1 MESPLG
7 SPTGA
12 RKTSVFSTPVGNTK
26 SSPFRFI
33 NGRRFHSD
41 EACVYILPCD
51 IPELTRQGLKHH
63 LFKEV
68 FGGYHMADFSDPR
81 KIPSRVL
88 DIGCGTGIWI
98 ASMHDEFAAR
108 GRADVKFV
116 GMDVVPVYAP
126 MTDVDF
132 TFVRHNCLHI
142 PFPFQDGEFDYIFVR
157 DVSSAIPSTS
167 AQSDMLAECLR
178 VLGEGGTIEV
188 QCTDLTIRS
197 ISQTKAPR
205 TPCSAYTITT
215 STQFESQPQNH
226 HVQFYNN
233 RVSKILAKRA
243 LSPIPCSTVGML
255 FSMED
260 CLVNNHSARYAL
272 PLDEIWWESG
282 SGKDSSPTS
291 DGSELKRKNSVSA
304 KNELDQS
311 SPLSENDLAL
321 RYQARLQVKQFMDS
335 LEPYWN
341 ETRDLPGED
350 FNKPYRE
357 MTASFFQ
364 EDGLRNGECLEF
376 GAWWGT
382 KKSC

>member
-1 MESPLG
+1 
-7 SPTGA
+7 
-12 RKTSVFSTPVGNTK
+12 
-26 SSPFRFI
+26 
-33 NGRRFHSD
+33 
-41 EACVYILPCD
+41 
-51 IPELTRQGLKHH
+51 
-63 LFKEV
+63 
-68 FGGYHMADFSDPR
+68 MADFSDPR

-108 GRADVKFV
+108 GRDDVKFV
-116 GMDVVPVYAP
+116 GMDVVPVFAP
-126 MTDVDF
+126 MTGVNF
-132 TFVRHNCLHI
+132 TFVRHNCLNI

-157 DVSSAIPSTS
+157 DLSPAIPSTS
-167 AQSDMLAECLR
+167 AQSDVLAECLR
-178 VLGEGGTIEV
+178 VLGEGGIMEI
-188 QCTDLTIRS
+188 QCTDFTIRS

-205 TPCSAYTITT
+205 TSSSAYTITT
-215 STQFESQPQNH
+215 STQFESQAQNE
-226 HVQFYNN
+226 HVQFFNN
-233 RVSKILAKRA
+233 CVSKILAKRA
-243 LSPIPCSTVGML
+243 LTPIPCSTIGML

-260 CLVNNHSARYAL
+260 CLVNNHSVRYAL

-282 SGKDSSPTS
+282 SRKDTSPTS
-291 DGSELKRKNSVSA
+291 ESGDRSESKRKNSASA
-304 KNELDQS
+304 KNALDQLS
-311 SPLSENDLAL
+311 TLSENDLAL
-321 RYQARLQVKQFMDS
+321 RYQAKLQVKQLIDS